1 MDLIS
6 RFPRTFSLHLTRAVT
21 THPYYLNTN
30 RSYWLLYSTYIDY
43 VFNIW
48 CSSKFRM
55 TVKEKR
61 NINVVIKEEKKKV
74 FHLVFSRRK
83 IAKWGP
89 VSNKHVFCQG
99 KLPFS
104 RYFYAFPTKSITIS
118 RVCSSSFKLRYFK
131 STLLLKINQG
141 VGQVANQYGV

>member
-1 MDLIS
+1 MKL
-6 RFPRTFSLHLTRAVT
+6 SL
-21 THPYYLNTN
+21 
-30 RSYWLLYSTYIDY
+30 SILYSIFIFTLFQKKKVEIEIPLQE
-43 VFNIW
+43 VFL
-48 CSSKFRM
+48 
-55 TVKEKR
+55 E
-61 NINVVIKEEKKKV
+61 KV